1 MKTEPTLILSEEDID
16 IKIKRISL
24 QILEACINE
33 ESIVVA
39 GIEKNGFKM
48 AESILKNLNKLC
60 DFN

>member
-39 GIEKNGFKM
+39 GIF
-48 AESILKNLNKLC
+48 
-60 DFN
+60 F